1 MCMSGMFTGEFGLG
15 RLINV
20 YEWAICSLGGTG
32 KRNLRMSES
41 TEIQTTDFVDLAAD
55 IVAAYVSNNPVRTAD
70 LPDLIRNVHAA
81 LNGLVTGA
89 AQTTEEVAPEK
100 PTPAQIRKSVMPD
113 GIISFL
119 DGKSYKTLKRHL
131 SSHGLDPHSYRQRYG
146 LPADYPMVAPSYAAM
161 RSELAKS
168 IGLGQVA
175 NRNEDEEVPPKTK
188 GRKQAA

>member
-1 MCMSGMFTGEFGLG
+1 MRMSGMFFGQTAQR
-15 RLINV
+15 RLINIDGC
-20 YEWAICSLGGTG
+20 AICCLGGTG
-32 KRNLRMSES
+32 KRKLRMSES

-55 IVAAYVSNNPVRTAD
+55 IVAAYVSNNPVRTTD
-70 LPDLIRNVHAA
+70 LPDLIRSVHAA
-81 LNGLVTGA
+81 LNGLVGGV
-89 AQTTEEVAPEK
+89 AQPTEEIAPEK
-100 PTPAQIRKSVMPD
+100 PTAAQIRKSVMPD
-113 GIISFL
+113 GIVSFL

-175 NRNEDEEVPPKTK
+175 NRNEDEDVQPKAK

>member
-1 MCMSGMFTGEFGLG
+1 MRITGMFIREFGFE

-20 YEWAICSLGGTG
+20 YKWAIYCLGGTG
-32 KRNLRMSES
+32 KRKLRMSES

-81 LNGLVTGA
+81 LNGLVAGT
-89 AQTTEEVAPEK
+89 AQVAEEVAPEK
-100 PTPAQIRKSVMPD
+100 PSPAQIRKSVMPD
-113 GIISFL
+113 GIVSFL

-175 NRNEDEEVPPKTK
+175 NRNEDDEVPPKTK